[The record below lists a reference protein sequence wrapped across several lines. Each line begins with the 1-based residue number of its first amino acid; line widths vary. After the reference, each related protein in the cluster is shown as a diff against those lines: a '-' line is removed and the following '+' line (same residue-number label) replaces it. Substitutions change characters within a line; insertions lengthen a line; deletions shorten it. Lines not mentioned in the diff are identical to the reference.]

1 MASEWTEIDYT
12 TTLRRIPPQSVTLS
26 VARTFP
32 VDVDECHPIDA
43 KPRLAGGGED
53 IATSKAHDFR
63 RRRPVPRAKLNATW
77 SRGWAGVTASRV
89 DYSVRVSVRRLSRRL
104 LKKRHLA

>member
-43 KPRLAGGGED
+43 KPRLADGGED
-53 IATSKAHDFR
+53 IAHVQAHDFR
-63 RRRPVPRAKLNATW
+63 QAQARAKGEAECDVVARVGGRDGEQGGLF
-77 SRGWAGVTASRV
+77 GAGERSQA
-89 DYSVRVSVRRLSRRL
+89 
-104 LKKRHLA
+104 